1 MADKTQ
7 FRTIETDEEELNTKI
22 RKHRLKII
30 KIILLLLALAAVA
43 ALGIF
48 FFQKLR
54 KYNSY
59 TVEKAWNVRT
69 LLEASFLHMDMVL
82 SNIVTM
88 GQFIPTPMM
97 KCTGTRPM
105 R

>member
-22 RKHRLKII
+22 RKHRLKIM
-30 KIILLLLALAAVA
+30 KIILLVLALIAVVA
-43 ALGIF
+43 VGIF

-54 KYNSY
+54 KY
-59 TVEKAWNVRT
+59 
-69 LLEASFLHMDMVL
+69 
-82 SNIVTM
+82 
-88 GQFIPTPMM
+88 QFIPMPMM
-97 KCTGTRPM
+97 SCTGTRPM

>member
-30 KIILLLLALAAVA
+30 K
-43 ALGIF
+43 
-48 FFQKLR
+48 
-54 KYNSY
+54 
-59 TVEKAWNVRT
+59 
-69 LLEASFLHMDMVL
+69 
-82 SNIVTM
+82 M

>member
-59 TVEKAWNVRT
+59 TVEKKR
-69 LLEASFLHMDMVL
+69 
-82 SNIVTM
+82 
-88 GQFIPTPMM
+88 
-97 KCTGTRPM
+97 GTSGHCWKPVSCIWKWFYQI
-105 R
+105 